1 MLPAANINF
10 TIMKKTDI
18 IITCD
23 CGKSIT
29 IDLAE
34 QDLDWEIV
42 ETDEREM
49 GVERLH
55 EAIFDYACPDCKK
68 NITITLH
75 VWEYPEGFCNM
86 DEIGVEGGELV
97 NGCNLEDFVL

>member
-1 MLPAANINF
+1 
-10 TIMKKTDI
+10 MKKTEI
-18 IITCD
+18 IIKCD
-23 CGKSIT
+23 CDKSIT

-55 EAIFDYACPDCKK
+55 EAIFDYECLECKN

-75 VWEYPEGFCNM
+75 VWEYPEGFSNM
-86 DEIGVEGGELV
+86 EEIEVEGGELE